1 MPVWSESLRLSR
13 LIWPRVCYFYDGENN
28 LKPGPP
34 ILDFKSGRDT
44 DTDTE
49 SLSHTSGTRSANS
62 PHASV
67 SLSVRLSNCVEAQK
81 RGLVPKSN

>member
-1 MPVWSESLRLSR
+1 MPVWTESLRLSR

-44 DTDTE
+44 DTE
-49 SLSHTSGTRSANS
+49 SLSHTSGTWSANS

-67 SLSVRLSNCVEAQK
+67 SVRLSNCVEAQK